1 MALLASKLPA
11 LDKRLLVLSAL
22 ERKRDTPRGHPDKV
36 VEALRVEVRYAQ
48 GRKALP
54 TAAVIDTQSVKTTE
68 KGGHAVTMAPS
79 GSADASE

>member
-1 MALLASKLPA
+1 MALSASKLPA
-11 LDKRLLVLSAL
+11 LDKRLLVLSTL
-22 ERKRDTPRGHPDKV
+22 ERERNTPRGHPDKV

-79 GSADASE
+79 VSADASG